1 MNAQELF
8 LDVSSGRF
16 LDGATAIPTQKPV
29 FFSDEQRDITLT
41 TLKVRAGQVSAVTPS
56 RNSRFKIR
64 MGTQALKLVD
74 GLAVSTAQPNLITAA
89 GSVVTIS
96 SAQAI
101 GSSSITTYSP
111 VTATLLANVVTFPV
125 VTAGF
130 VASVNF
136 VAPVTATI
144 TLGIGT
150 ITLPAVQIG
159 FPANLSGITDVIKP
173 SIRGR
178 VLSLTATLSTPEA
191 ATFSSAISGG
201 SVLTISRVSF
211 GSGYPNGSY
220 PLSFS
225 SPNPTAATF
234 TATVSGGVVTT
245 ISIVT
250 GGSGYGIGPF
260 DLVFSATTGTIA
272 AATASSL
279 NGSINSI
286 TITDGGSDYAS
297 APNVTLATAPAVTAS
312 ATAIASGDRIT
323 SITIVN
329 AGSGYSAAPTVT
341 LFTPAKRVVAVEPT
355 NKISDVVGGSI
366 FSWASGLSTSAT
378 AGLLFSS
385 PDNLTTPA
393 LSSVPSAFIYF
404 QSGNTWK
411 LQLISS
417 GYGYTTAPT
426 VIHNDV
432 LVYDNTTEYAVVR
445 KNTQIS
451 AMKSQTATGRSAFM
465 ETTIGGIQ
473 KKEATSSGI
482 FLSSGGIFPEFILGL
497 NLFEA
502 SNIFGLQAIYDFRIA
517 QRYAPTSFFPRILPN
532 TQFVPGNT
540 FVSRGQTFATQF
552 VGGQR
557 QIVSVSE
564 NVSQNNIF
572 TIANRFTTQEA
583 NLVRGRLPNELYPL
597 ATAQIVKPLELR
609 HDEFAGRLFLA
620 VLDTL
625 TSEKPTRFAVCQIL
639 IPPTTS
645 DYTFYQNGYDP
656 TTKDWESAWSPQAG
670 GGILE
675 TKIQFVD
682 YGAGY
687 TDAMTRG
694 GFRLVEIS
702 SLATQNDFLESPA
715 ERTVTAITSYNLGGF
730 ANNLF
735 GRAASASTRPGQRGV
750 KYFLSDGGLGYYKAS
765 VVCIGATS
773 VSGGVITASITNQPS
788 NYINGNYAISV
799 ATAPGIGTTA
809 QVSLVVSG
817 GNFSAVIVDTG
828 LGYTTAP
835 IATAPAPNFISGQLS
850 ALAVVTRPEGYSTN
864 IPHPIN
870 ISQSPISGG
879 SAEAIFTIDDSGEI
893 TTNIRN
899 AGFGYSTAP
908 SASGFDPDLRNQSG
922 FVGSIQLSN
931 QPEGYVVGREYPL
944 TVQQS
949 PSPLGTARAIIV
961 RSDASRYNVSVL
973 CRGFGYTSAPSVLAV
988 GPDQLQGT
996 VNYVSTST
1004 FGRGYSPG
1012 EYQCSVSNAPNG
1024 GETAEISF
1032 VVDSPKSARFVVGNA
1047 GYGYTTAPLVSVP
1060 TPAGNLISSI
1070 SITCAGSLY
1079 NQSTATFSI
1088 LDSVGEGAEF
1098 NAVIS
1103 SGTINAVQVLNGGYG
1118 FSNNPAIAFSPPAVP
1133 PQEFLD
1139 ENQVK
1144 VSLNITTA
1152 SANAILSTSTQ
1163 KDILMEVFETDG
1175 TNEQVVA
1182 QATVSLAKRVLE

>member
-1 MNAQELF
+1 
-8 LDVSSGRF
+8 

-56 RNSRFKIR
+56 GDSRFKIR

-96 SAQAI
+96 STQAI

-111 VTATLLANVVTFPV
+111 VTATLLANVVTFPI
-125 VTAGF
+125 VTAEF
-130 VASVNF
+130 IASVNF
-136 VAPVTATI
+136 VAPVTAVV
-144 TLGIGT
+144 TLGIGS

-159 FPANLSGITDVIKP
+159 FPANLSGITDVIRP
-173 SIRGR
+173 SIRGK
-178 VLSLTATLSTPEA
+178 VLSLTATLNTPA
-191 ATFSSAISGG
+191 AAIFASAISGG
-201 SVLTISRVSF
+201 SVLTVARVSF

-220 PLSFS
+220 ALSFS

-250 GGSGYGIGPF
+250 GGSGYGVGPF
-260 DLVFSATTGTIA
+260 NLVFSATTGTIA

-312 ATAIASGDRIT
+312 ATAVASGDQIT
-323 SITIVN
+323 SITLVN

-385 PDNLTTPA
+385 PDNLITPA

-432 LVYDNTTEYAVVR
+432 LVYDNTTEYAPQ
-445 KNTQIS
+445 KGILEIS
-451 AMKSQTATGRSAFM
+451 STRSQTPSPSFM

-473 KKEATSSGI
+473 KKPATSSGI
-482 FLSSGGIFPEFILGL
+482 LLSSGGIFPELILDFA
-497 NLFEA
+497 LFN
-502 SNIFGLQAIYDFRIA
+502 SNNIFGLQAVGGFRLP
-517 QRYAPTSFFPRILPN
+517 QKYAPTRFM
-532 TQFVPGNT
+532 
-540 FVSRGQTFATQF
+540 
-552 VGGQR
+552 R
-557 QIVSVSE
+557 QIQATSVIGQERGFTLSGRASAIPL
-564 NVSQNNIF
+564 VPQRANIF
-572 TIANRFTTQEA
+572 TIANGATTQQA
-583 NLVRGRLPNELYPL
+583 TGLGARYPNELFPAPASTQL
-597 ATAQIVKPLELR
+597 VVRVLDLK
-609 HDEFAGRLFLA
+609 HDQFAGRQFLA
-620 VLDTL
+620 VLDTF
-625 TSEKPTRFAVCQIL
+625 TSEKPARFAVCQIT

-645 DYTFYQNGYDP
+645 DYDFLQNGFDP
-656 TTKDWESAWSPQAG
+656 TSLNWFNDSSWVSQRG

-675 TKIQFVD
+675 TKIQFLD

-694 GFRLVEIS
+694 GFRLVEVS

-715 ERTVTAITSYNLGGF
+715 ERTVTAITSYELGGF
-730 ANNLF
+730 ANNSLA
-735 GRAASASTRPGQRGV
+735 RAASASTRPGQRGV

-765 VVCIGATS
+765 VVSIAATS

-788 NYINGNYAISV
+788 NYIDGNYAISIS
-799 ATAPGIGTTA
+799 TAPGLGTTA

-828 LGYTTAP
+828 LGYTTP
-835 IATAPAPNFISGQLS
+835 PVATAPAPNFISGQLS
-850 ALAVVTRPEGYSTN
+850 ALGVATRPQGYSTN

-879 SAEAIFTIDDSGEI
+879 SAEAIFTISDSGEI

-908 SASGFDPDLRNQSG
+908 SASGFDPDLRNQNG

-949 PSPLGTARAIIV
+949 PSPLGTAKAIIV

-988 GPDQLQGT
+988 GPDQLQGV

-1012 EYQCSVSNAPNG
+1012 QYQCSVSNAPNG

-1032 VVDSPKSARFVVGNA
+1032 VVDSPKSARFVVEKA

-1070 SITCAGSLY
+1070 SITCAGSFY
-1079 NQSTATFSI
+1079 NQSTTTFSI
-1088 LDSVGEGAEF
+1088 LDSAGDGAEF
-1098 NAVIS
+1098 SAVIS

-1118 FSNNPAIAFSPPAVP
+1118 FSKNPSIAFSSPIAP

-1144 VSLNITTA
+1144 VSFNITAA
-1152 SANAILSTSTQ
+1152 SANAILSTATQ

-1175 TNEQVVA
+1175 TNEQVVV

>member
-16 LDGATAIPTQKPV
+16 LDGESQIPTQKPI
-29 FFSDEQRDITLT
+29 FFSDEQKTLTLT
-41 TLKVRAGQVSAVTPS
+41 TLKIRSGQISAVTPS
-56 RNSRFKIR
+56 GDSRFKIR

-74 GLAVSTAQPNLITAA
+74 GLAVSTAQPNLITAL
-89 GSVVTIS
+89 GSVTTQS
-96 SAQAI
+96 SSQAI
-101 GSSSITTYSP
+101 GSSSIVTYSP
-111 VTATLLANVVTFPV
+111 VTATLFANVVTFPV

-130 VASVNF
+130 VSSVNF
-136 VAPVTATI
+136 VSPVTATI

-150 ITLPAVQIG
+150 ITLPAVQIE

-178 VLSLTATLSTPEA
+178 VLSLTATLNTPEP
-191 ATFSSAISGG
+191 ATFSAAISGG
-201 SVLTISRVSF
+201 SVLTIARASL
-211 GSGYPNGSY
+211 GSGYPNGNY
-220 PLSFS
+220 ALSFS

-234 TATVSGGVVTT
+234 TATVCGGVVTT

-250 GGSGYGIGPF
+250 GGSGYGVGPF

-312 ATAIASGDRIT
+312 ATAIALGDRIT
-323 SITIVN
+323 SITLVN
-329 AGSGYSAAPTVT
+329 AGSGYSVAPTVT

-355 NKISDVVGGSI
+355 NKISNVVSGSI

-378 AGLLFSS
+378 VGLLFSS
-385 PDNLTTPA
+385 PDNLTTPS

-432 LVYDNTTEYAVVR
+432 LVYDNTLEYSVVSGVR
-445 KNTQIS
+445 QIS
-451 AMKSQTATGRSAFM
+451 SLGSQTNGQTSFM
-465 ETTIGGIQ
+465 ETTVAGIR
-473 KKEATSSGI
+473 KKPSTTSGI
-482 FLSSGGIFPEFILGL
+482 LLSAGGIFPEFILGN
-497 NLFEA
+497 NLFDQG
-502 SNIFGLQAIYDFRIA
+502 NIYGLQAVYNFRSA
-517 QRYAPTSFFPRILPN
+517 QRYAPSQFMSFIQADSAIARQRGFALGARVTSGIDPIPA
-532 TQFVPGNT
+532 VP
-540 FVSRGQTFATQF
+540 
-552 VGGQR
+552 QR
-557 QIVSVSE
+557 A
-564 NVSQNNIF
+564 NIF
-572 TIANRFTTQEA
+572 TIANEVRESQAVTLRSRYPSELFPTPNNTT
-583 NLVRGRLPNELYPL
+583 LVVRVLDLKHDILSGR
-597 ATAQIVKPLELR
+597 Q
-609 HDEFAGRLFLA
+609 FLA
-620 VLDTL
+620 VLDTF
-625 TSEKPTRFAVCQIL
+625 TPEKPTRFAVCQIT
-639 IPPTTS
+639 IPATRS
-645 DYTFYQNGYDP
+645 DYVFLQNGIDP
-656 TTKDWESAWSPQAG
+656 TAKNWPNGDSWISQKG
-670 GGILE
+670 GGALE
-675 TKIQFVD
+675 PKIQFLD
-682 YGAGY
+682 YGEGY
-687 TDAMTRG
+687 TDSMTRG
-694 GFRLVEIS
+694 GFKLVEIS
-702 SLATQNDFLESPA
+702 SLATQNDFLESPS
-715 ERTVTAITSYNLGGF
+715 ERTITAVTSYELGGF
-730 ANNLF
+730 AGNLF
-735 GRAASASTRPGQRGV
+735 SRPASASTRPGQRGV
-750 KYFLSDGGLGYYKAS
+750 KYFLSDGGLGYYKSS
-765 VVCIGATS
+765 VVSVAATG
-773 VSGGVITASITNQPS
+773 VSGGVITASITNQPT
-788 NYINGNYAISV
+788 NYIDGSYAVSV
-799 ATAPGIGTTA
+799 GSAPGVGTTA

-817 GNFSAVIVDTG
+817 GNFSTVILGAG
-828 LGYTTAP
+828 LGYVTAP

-850 ALAVVTRPEGYSTN
+850 ALGVVTRPQGYSINT
-864 IPHPIN
+864 PHTIN

-879 SAEAIFTIDDSGEI
+879 NAEATFTISDSGEI
-893 TTNIRN
+893 ITNIRN
-899 AGFGYSTAP
+899 SGFGYSTAP
-908 SASGFDPDLRNQSG
+908 SASGLDPDLRNQNG

-931 QPEGYVVGREYPL
+931 QPEGYVVGRQYPL

-949 PSPLGTARAIIV
+949 PSPLGTARAILV
-961 RSDASRYNVSVL
+961 RSDSSRYNVTVL

-988 GPDQLQGT
+988 SPDQLQGV

-1012 EYQCSVSNAPNG
+1012 EYQCSVSNAPDG

-1032 VVDSPKSARFVVGNA
+1032 VVDNPKSARFVVGKA

-1070 SITCAGSLY
+1070 SITCAGSFY
-1079 NQSTATFSI
+1079 NQSTTTFSI
-1088 LDSVGEGAEF
+1088 LDSSGDGAEF
-1098 NAVIS
+1098 GAVIS

-1118 FSNNPAIAFSPPAVP
+1118 FSNNPAIAFSSPIAP

-1152 SANAILSTSTQ
+1152 SANAILSTATQ
-1163 KDILMEVFETDG
+1163 RDILMEVYETDG

>member
-1 MNAQELF
+1 LNTPA
-8 LDVSSGRF
+8 
-16 LDGATAIPTQKPV
+16 AAI
-29 FFSDEQRDITLT
+29 F
-41 TLKVRAGQVSAVTPS
+41 A
-56 RNSRFKIR
+56 
-64 MGTQALKLVD
+64 
-74 GLAVSTAQPNLITAA
+74 
-89 GSVVTIS
+89 
-96 SAQAI
+96 
-101 GSSSITTYSP
+101 
-111 VTATLLANVVTFPV
+111 
-125 VTAGF
+125 
-130 VASVNF
+130 
-136 VAPVTATI
+136 
-144 TLGIGT
+144 
-150 ITLPAVQIG
+150 
-159 FPANLSGITDVIKP
+159 
-173 SIRGR
+173 
-178 VLSLTATLSTPEA
+178 
-191 ATFSSAISGG
+191 SAISGG
-201 SVLTISRVSF
+201 SVLTVARVSF

-220 PLSFS
+220 ALSFS

-250 GGSGYGIGPF
+250 GGSGYGVGPF
-260 DLVFSATTGTIA
+260 NLVFSATTGTIA

-286 TITDGGSDYAS
+286 TITDGGSAYAS

-312 ATAIASGDRIT
+312 ATAIASGDQIT
-323 SITIVN
+323 SITLVN
-329 AGSGYSAAPTVT
+329 AGSGYSVAPTVT
-341 LFTPAKRVVAVEPT
+341 LFTPAKRVIAVEPT
-355 NKISDVVGGSI
+355 NKISNVVGGSI
-366 FSWASGLSTSAT
+366 FSWATGLSTQAT
-378 AGLLFSS
+378 VGVLFSA
-385 PDNLTTPA
+385 PDNALTPSPIST
-393 LSSVPSAFIYF
+393 PSALIVF

-411 LQLISS
+411 MQLVSG

-432 LVYDNTTEYAVVR
+432 LVYDNTTEYAPLRLIR
-445 KNTQIS
+445 KINATP
-451 AMKSQTATGRSAFM
+451 SQAAAPSFV
-465 ETTIGGIQ
+465 ETTISGIE
-473 KKEATSSGI
+473 KKPATSSGI
-482 FLSSGGIFPEFILGL
+482 LLSSGGIFPELILDFQ
-497 NLFEA
+497 LFD
-502 SNIFGLQAIYDFRIA
+502 SNNIFGLQALGGFRLT
-517 QRYAPTSFFPRILPN
+517 QKYAPTKLMTQTQISNNSLIQTEIRRAAFLQASGGLPRQAASISIP
-532 TQFVPGNT
+532 
-540 FVSRGQTFATQF
+540 
-552 VGGQR
+552 QR
-557 QIVSVSE
+557 A
-564 NVSQNNIF
+564 NIF
-572 TIANRFTTQEA
+572 TIANGVSTQLA
-583 NLVRGRLPNELYPL
+583 TGLGARYPNELFPVPARQDL
-597 ATAQIVKPLELR
+597 VVRVLDLK
-609 HDEFAGRLFLA
+609 HDQFAGRQFLA
-620 VLDTL
+620 VLDTF
-625 TSEKPTRFAVCQIL
+625 TSEKPARFAICQIT

-645 DYTFYQNGYDP
+645 DYDFLQNGFDP
-656 TTKDWESAWSPQAG
+656 TREEWLRGAGWVSQSG

-675 TKIQFVD
+675 TKIQFLD

-694 GFRLVEIS
+694 GFRLVEVS

-715 ERTVTAITSYNLGGF
+715 ERTVTAVTSYDLGGF
-730 ANNLF
+730 ANNSF
-735 GRAASASTRPGQRGV
+735 ARAASASTRPGQRGV

-765 VVCIGATS
+765 VVSIAATS

-788 NYINGNYAISV
+788 NYIDGNYAISIS
-799 ATAPGIGTTA
+799 TAPGLGTPA

-817 GNFSAVIVDTG
+817 GNFSAVIIDTG
-828 LGYTTAP
+828 LGYTTPP

-879 SAEAIFTIDDSGEI
+879 SAEAIFTISDSGEI

-908 SASGFDPDLRNQSG
+908 SASGFDPDLRNQNG

-988 GPDQLQGT
+988 GPDQLQGV

-1012 EYQCSVSNAPNG
+1012 QYQCSVSNAPNG

-1032 VVDSPKSARFVVGNA
+1032 VVDNPKSARFVVEKA

-1070 SITCAGSLY
+1070 SITCAGSFY
-1079 NQSTATFSI
+1079 NQSTTTFSI
-1088 LDSVGEGAEF
+1088 LDSAGDGAEF
-1098 NAVIS
+1098 SAVIS

-1118 FSNNPAIAFSPPAVP
+1118 FSKNPSIAFSSPIAP

-1144 VSLNITTA
+1144 VSFNITTA
-1152 SANAILSTSTQ
+1152 SANAILSTATQ
-1163 KDILMEVFETDG
+1163 RDILMEVFETDG

>member
-16 LDGATAIPTQKPV
+16 LDGQTAIPTIKPT

-41 TLKVRAGQVSAVTPS
+41 TLKVRANQVSAVTPS
-56 RNSRFKIR
+56 GNSRFKIR
-64 MGTQALKLVD
+64 MGTPALKLVD
-74 GLAVSTAQPNLITAA
+74 GLATTTAQPNLITAV
-89 GSVVTIS
+89 GSVITLS

-101 GSSSITTYSP
+101 GSSTITTYSP
-111 VTATLLANVVTFPV
+111 VTATLVANVVTFPIT
-125 VTAGF
+125 TAGF

-136 VAPVTATI
+136 VASVTAVV

-150 ITLPAVQIG
+150 ITLPSAQIE
-159 FPANLSGITDVIKP
+159 FPANLSGITDVIRP

-178 VLSLTATLSTPEA
+178 VLSLTATLNTPQA
-191 ATFSSAISGG
+191 ATFAASISGG
-201 SVLTISRVSF
+201 SVLTVARVSF

-220 PLSFS
+220 ALSFS

-250 GGSGYGIGPF
+250 GGSGYGAGPF
-260 DLVFSATTGTIA
+260 DLVFGATTGTIA

-312 ATAIASGDRIT
+312 ATAIASQDQIT
-323 SITIVN
+323 SITLVN
-329 AGSGYSAAPTVT
+329 VGSGYSIAPTVT

-355 NKISDVVGGSI
+355 NKISDVVGGST
-366 FSWASGLSTSAT
+366 FRWATGLSSQTT
-378 AGLLFSS
+378 VGVLFSQ
-385 PDNLTTPA
+385 PDNALTPSPIST
-393 LSSVPSAFIYF
+393 PSALIIF

-411 LQLISS
+411 MQLVSG

-432 LVYDNTTEYAVVR
+432 LVYDNTTEYGVV
-445 KNTQIS
+445 KKVTQIAS
-451 AMKSQTATGRSAFM
+451 TSKQTLQNSFM

-473 KKEATSSGI
+473 RRPATSSGI
-482 FLSSGGIFPEFILGL
+482 LISSGGICPEFVLGT
-497 NLFEA
+497 NLFDGG
-502 SNIFGLQAIYDFRIA
+502 NIFGLQAIYDFRTA
-517 QRYAPTSFFPRILPN
+517 QRYAPTNFMTLIQATSQIGLERGFTLRGDGLSVIPRIP
-532 TQFVPGNT
+532 
-540 FVSRGQTFATQF
+540 
-552 VGGQR
+552 QR
-557 QIVSVSE
+557 A
-564 NVSQNNIF
+564 NIF
-572 TIANRFTTQEA
+572 TIANNTNTAQA
-583 NLVRGRLPNELYPL
+583 VLLKGKYPNELFPDSQNPAL
-597 ATAQIVKPLELR
+597 VVKVLDLK
-609 HDEFAGRLFLA
+609 HDQFAGRQFIA
-620 VLDTL
+620 VLDTF
-625 TSEKPTRFAVCQIL
+625 TSEKPTRFAVCQIT
-639 IPPTTS
+639 IPPTTA
-645 DYTFYQNGYDP
+645 DYTFLQNGLDP
-656 TTKDWESAWSPQAG
+656 FSPNALSDNAWKSQAG

-675 TKIQFVD
+675 TKMQFLD

-687 TDAMTRG
+687 TDAMTKG
-694 GFRLVEIS
+694 GFRLVEVS

-715 ERTVTAITSYNLGGF
+715 ERIVTAVTSYDLGGF
-730 ANNLF
+730 ANNVF
-735 GRAASASTRPGQRGV
+735 ARAASASTRPGQRGV

-765 VVCIGATS
+765 VVSIAATS
-773 VSGGVITASITNQPS
+773 ISGGVITASITNQPI
-788 NYINGNYAISV
+788 NYIDGSYAFSV
-799 ATAPGIGTTA
+799 ATAPGLGTTA
-809 QVSLVVSG
+809 QVSLVISKG
-817 GNFSAVIVDTG
+817 ISSAVIVDTG

-835 IATAPAPNFISGQLS
+835 VATALAPNFISGQLS
-850 ALAVVTRPEGYSTN
+850 ALAVATRPQGYSTN
-864 IPHPIN
+864 TPHLIN

-879 SAEAIFTIDDSGEI
+879 NAEAVFTISDSGQI

-899 AGFGYSTAP
+899 AGFGYNTAP
-908 SASGFDPDLRNQSG
+908 SASGLDPDLRNQNG

-961 RSDASRYNVSVL
+961 RTDASRYNVSVL

-988 GPDQLQGT
+988 APDQLQGA

-1012 EYQCSVSNAPNG
+1012 EYQCSVSNAPEG

-1032 VVDSPKSARFVVGNA
+1032 IVDNPKKANFVVAKA
-1047 GYGYTTAPLVSVP
+1047 GYGYTTAPLISVP

-1079 NQSTATFSI
+1079 NESTATFSL

-1098 NAVIS
+1098 NVVIS

-1118 FSNNPAIAFSPPAVP
+1118 FSNSPAIAFSPPVAP

-1152 SANAILSTSTQ
+1152 SANAILSTSNQ

>member
-1 MNAQELF
+1 VNAQELF

-41 TLKVRAGQVSAVTPS
+41 TLKVRANQVSAVTPS
-56 RNSRFKIR
+56 GNSRFKIR

-96 SAQAI
+96 STQAI

-130 VASVNF
+130 IASVNF
-136 VAPVTATI
+136 VAPVTATV
-144 TLGIGT
+144 TLGIGS

-159 FPANLSGITDVIKP
+159 FPANLSGITDVIRP
-173 SIRGR
+173 SIRGK
-178 VLSLTATLSTPEA
+178 VLSLTATLNTPA
-191 ATFSSAISGG
+191 AAIFASAISGG
-201 SVLTISRVSF
+201 SVLTVARVSF
-211 GSGYPNGSY
+211 GSGYPDGSY

-250 GGSGYGIGPF
+250 GGSGYGVGPF

-312 ATAIASGDRIT
+312 ATAIASGDQIT
-323 SITIVN
+323 SITLVN
-329 AGSGYSAAPTVT
+329 GGSGYSIAPTVT

-355 NKISDVVGGSI
+355 SKISNVVSGSI

-378 AGLLFSS
+378 VGLLFSS
-385 PDNLTTPA
+385 PDNLITPA

-432 LVYDNTTEYAVVR
+432 LVYDNTTEYAVVP
-445 KNTQIS
+445 KITQIGS
-451 AMKSQTATGRSAFM
+451 TRSQTPSPSFM
-465 ETTIGGIQ
+465 ETTIGAIQ
-473 KKEATSSGI
+473 KKPATSSGI
-482 FLSSGGIFPEFILGL
+482 LLSSGGIFPELILGL
-497 NLFEA
+497 NLFES
-502 SNIFGLQAIYDFRIA
+502 SNIFGLQAVYNFRSA
-517 QRYAPTSFFPRILPN
+517 QRYAPTSLM
-532 TQFVPGNT
+532 
-540 FVSRGQTFATQF
+540 
-552 VGGQR
+552 R
-557 QIVSVSE
+557 QIQATSE
-564 NVSQNNIF
+564 IGRQRGFSLAAQAQIPLVPQRANIF
-572 TIANRFTTQEA
+572 TIANEVTTGEA
-583 NLVRGRLPNELYPL
+583 RLLGARYPNELFPTPGNPSL
-597 ATAQIVKPLELR
+597 VVRVLDLK
-609 HDEFAGRLFLA
+609 HDQFAGRQFLA
-620 VLDTL
+620 VLDTF
-625 TSEKPTRFAVCQIL
+625 TSEKPTRFAVCQIT
-639 IPPTTS
+639 IPPTSTY
-645 DYTFYQNGYDP
+645 DFLQNGLDP
-656 TTKDWESAWSPQAG
+656 TSVNWPNDALWVSQKG

-675 TKIQFVD
+675 TKIQFLD

-694 GFRLVEIS
+694 GFRLVEVS

-715 ERTVTAITSYNLGGF
+715 ERTVTAITSYELGGF
-730 ANNLF
+730 ANNSF
-735 GRAASASTRPGQRGV
+735 ARAASASTRPGQRGV

-765 VVCIGATS
+765 VVSIGATS

-788 NYINGNYAISV
+788 NYIDGNYAISI
-799 ATAPGIGTTA
+799 ATAPGLGTTA
-809 QVSLVVSG
+809 QVSLVVSA
-817 GNFSAVIVDTG
+817 GNFSAVILDTG
-828 LGYTTAP
+828 LGYTTSP

-850 ALAVVTRPEGYSTN
+850 ALGIVTRPQGYSIN

-879 SAEAIFTIDDSGEI
+879 NAEAIFTISDSGEI
-893 TTNIRN
+893 TTNIKN

-908 SASGFDPDLRNQSG
+908 SASGLDPDLRNQNG

-961 RSDASRYNVSVL
+961 RTDASRYNVSVL

-988 GPDQLQGT
+988 APDQLQGV

-1012 EYQCSVSNAPNG
+1012 QYQCSVSNAPNG

-1032 VVDSPKSARFVVGNA
+1032 VVDSPKSARFVVEKA

-1070 SITCAGSLY
+1070 SITCAGSFY

-1088 LDSVGEGAEF
+1088 LDSAGDGAEF
-1098 NAVIS
+1098 STVIS
-1103 SGTINAVQVLNGGYG
+1103 SGTINAVQVLNSGYG
-1118 FSNNPAIAFSPPAVP
+1118 FSQNPAIAFSSPIAP

-1144 VSLNITTA
+1144 VSFNITTA
-1152 SANAILSTSTQ
+1152 SANAILSTATQ
-1163 KDILMEVFETDG
+1163 RDILMEVYETDG

>member
-41 TLKVRAGQVSAVTPS
+41 TLKVRASQVSAVTPS
-56 RNSRFKIR
+56 GDSRFKIR

-96 SAQAI
+96 STQAI

-111 VTATLLANVVTFPV
+111 VTATLLANVVTFPI
-125 VTAGF
+125 VTAEF
-130 VASVNF
+130 IASVNF
-136 VAPVTATI
+136 VAPVTAVV
-144 TLGIGT
+144 TLGIGS

-159 FPANLSGITDVIKP
+159 FPANLSGITDVIRP
-173 SIRGR
+173 SIRGK
-178 VLSLTATLSTPEA
+178 VLSLTATLNTPA
-191 ATFSSAISGG
+191 AAIFASAISGG
-201 SVLTISRVSF
+201 SVLTVARVSF

-220 PLSFS
+220 ALSFS

-250 GGSGYGIGPF
+250 GGSGYGVGPF
-260 DLVFSATTGTIA
+260 NLVFSATTGTIA

-312 ATAIASGDRIT
+312 ATAVASGDQIT
-323 SITIVN
+323 SITLVN

-341 LFTPAKRVVAVEPT
+341 LFTPAKRVIAVEPT
-355 NKISDVVGGSI
+355 NKISNVVGGSI

-378 AGLLFSS
+378 AGILFSS
-385 PDNLTTPA
+385 PDNLITPA

-432 LVYDNTTEYAVVR
+432 LVYDNTTEYAPQKGIYIIGSTR
-445 KNTQIS
+445 
-451 AMKSQTATGRSAFM
+451 SQTGERITM
-465 ETTIGGIQ
+465 ETTIQGIQ
-473 KKEATSSGI
+473 KKPATSSGI
-482 FLSSGGIFPEFILGL
+482 LISSGSIFPELILDFP
-497 NLFEA
+497 LFG
-502 SNIFGLQAIYDFRIA
+502 SNNIFGLQALGGFRLP
-517 QRYAPTSFFPRILPN
+517 QKYAPTRFFRQIERVARGV
-532 TQFVPGNT
+532 TQFIP
-540 FVSRGQTFATQF
+540 
-552 VGGQR
+552 QR
-557 QIVSVSE
+557 A
-564 NVSQNNIF
+564 NIF
-572 TIANRFTTQEA
+572 TIANGVQSGQATGLEA
-583 NLVRGRLPNELYPL
+583 RYPNELYPFSVRQDYVVRVL
-597 ATAQIVKPLELR
+597 DLK
-609 HDEFAGRLFLA
+609 HDQFAGRQFLA
-620 VLDTL
+620 VLDTF
-625 TSEKPTRFAVCQIL
+625 TSEKPARFAVCQIT

-645 DYTFYQNGYDP
+645 DYDFLQNGFDP
-656 TTKDWESAWSPQAG
+656 TSSNWLSDGSWVSQSG

-675 TKIQFVD
+675 TKIQFLD

-694 GFRLVEIS
+694 GFRLVEVS

-715 ERTVTAITSYNLGGF
+715 ERTVTAITSYELGGF
-730 ANNLF
+730 ANNSLA
-735 GRAASASTRPGQRGV
+735 RAASASTRPGQRGV

-765 VVCIGATS
+765 VVSIAATS

-788 NYINGNYAISV
+788 NYIDGNYAISIS
-799 ATAPGIGTTA
+799 TAPGLGTTA

-817 GNFSAVIVDTG
+817 GNFSAVIIDTG
-828 LGYTTAP
+828 LGYTTPP

-850 ALAVVTRPEGYSTN
+850 ALGVATRPQGYSTN

-879 SAEAIFTIDDSGEI
+879 SAEAIFTISDSGEI

-908 SASGFDPDLRNQSG
+908 SASGFDPDLRNQNG

-949 PSPLGTARAIIV
+949 PSPLGTAKAIIV

-988 GPDQLQGT
+988 GPDQLQGV

-1012 EYQCSVSNAPNG
+1012 QYQCSVSNAPNG

-1032 VVDSPKSARFVVGNA
+1032 VVDSPKSARFVVEKA

-1070 SITCAGSLY
+1070 SITCAGSFY
-1079 NQSTATFSI
+1079 NQSTTTFSI
-1088 LDSVGEGAEF
+1088 LDSAGDGAEF
-1098 NAVIS
+1098 SAVIS

-1118 FSNNPAIAFSPPAVP
+1118 FSKNPSIAFSSPIAP

-1144 VSLNITTA
+1144 VSFNITTA
-1152 SANAILSTSTQ
+1152 SANAILSTATQ
-1163 KDILMEVFETDG
+1163 RDILMEVFETDG

>member
-16 LDGATAIPTQKPV
+16 LDGATAIPMQKPM

-56 RNSRFKIR
+56 GDSRFKIR

-74 GLAVSTAQPNLITAA
+74 GLAVSTAQPNLITAL
-89 GSVVTIS
+89 GSVTTQS
-96 SAQAI
+96 SSQAI
-101 GSSSITTYSP
+101 GSSRIVTYSP

-130 VASVNF
+130 VSSVNF
-136 VAPVTATI
+136 VSPVTATI

-150 ITLPAVQIG
+150 ITLPAVQIE

-178 VLSLTATLSTPEA
+178 VLSLTATLNTPEP
-191 ATFSSAISGG
+191 ATFSAGISGG
-201 SVLTISRVSF
+201 SVLTIARVSL
-211 GSGYPNGSY
+211 GSGYPNGNY
-220 PLSFS
+220 ALSFS

-234 TATVSGGVVTT
+234 TATVCGGVVTT

-250 GGSGYGIGPF
+250 GGAGYGAGPF

-312 ATAIASGDRIT
+312 ATAIASGDQIT
-323 SITIVN
+323 SITLVS
-329 AGSGYSAAPTVT
+329 AGSGYSVAPTVT

-355 NKISDVVGGSI
+355 NKISNVVSGSI

-378 AGLLFSS
+378 VGLLFSS
-385 PDNLTTPA
+385 PDNLITPA

-432 LVYDNTTEYAVVR
+432 LVYDNTTEYAVVPKITR
-445 KNTQIS
+445 IS
-451 AMKSQTATGRSAFM
+451 SSFAVNASSFM
-465 ETTIGGIQ
+465 ESTIGGIQ
-473 KKEATSSGI
+473 KKPATSSGI
-482 FLSSGGIFPEFILGL
+482 LLSSGGISPELILGL
-497 NLFEA
+497 DLFGGN
-502 SNIFGLQAIYDFRIA
+502 NIFGLQAIYDLRLA
-517 QRYAPTSFFPRILPN
+517 QRVAPGSFMRPIEPSRTREVTAGGRTTQSLDRI
-532 TQFVPGNT
+532 TESGFVP
-540 FVSRGQTFATQF
+540 
-552 VGGQR
+552 QR
-557 QIVSVSE
+557 A
-564 NVSQNNIF
+564 NIF
-572 TIANRFTTQEA
+572 TIANRATIRSAAQSRALF
-583 NLVRGRLPNELYPL
+583 PNELFPL
-597 ATAQIVKPLELR
+597 STERIVRPLELK
-609 HDEFAGRLFLA
+609 HDQFAGRIFLA
-620 VLDTL
+620 VLDTF
-625 TSEKPTRFAVCQIL
+625 TSEKPTRFAVCQIS
-639 IPPTTS
+639 IPPPTS
-645 DYTFYQNGYDP
+645 DYAFLQNGNDP
-656 TTKDWESAWSPQAG
+656 NTAFWDSAWVDQKG

-675 TKIQFVD
+675 TKIQFLD

-694 GFRLVEIS
+694 GFRLVEVS
-702 SLATQNDFLESPA
+702 SLVTQNDFLESPA
-715 ERTVTAITSYNLGGF
+715 ERTVTAVTSYNLGGF

-799 ATAPGIGTTA
+799 ATAPGLGTTA

-864 IPHPIN
+864 TPHPIN

-879 SAEAIFTIDDSGEI
+879 SAEAIFTISDSGEI
-893 TTNIRN
+893 TTDIRN

-908 SASGFDPDLRNQSG
+908 SASGFDPDLRNQNG

-931 QPEGYVVGREYPL
+931 QPEGYVVGRQYPL

-949 PSPLGTARAIIV
+949 PSPLGTARAVLV
-961 RSDASRYNVSVL
+961 RSDSSRYNVTVL

-988 GPDQLQGT
+988 SPDQLQGV

-1012 EYQCSVSNAPNG
+1012 QYQCSVSNAPNG

-1032 VVDSPKSARFVVGNA
+1032 VVDSPKSARFVVGKA

-1079 NQSTATFSI
+1079 SQSTATFSI

-1152 SANAILSTSTQ
+1152 SANAILSTATQ
-1163 KDILMEVFETDG
+1163 RDILMEVYETDG